1 MKKLSIVLLVISAMF
16 IAMSVCASAAEGIS
30 GDKWYAKYVNYAE
43 EHGFIELGGAFSEN
57 TPARAFDVVK
67 AAAVIHAG
75 GEKVFEGND
84 AVTYALENGL
94 ISRESDAGDAYATR
108 LFAASVFAKVIKD
121 GEDISK
127 VDFLPDVSIFLP
139 EHEEVLA
146 LYDLGILTG
155 SDENGSFLPS
165 SVISVEEL
173 CAIAART
180 AEPSLRVSVSLPSGK
195 TLDDVLADGESDK
208 TQADNDVYASTN
220 TGFTVSKAFHDYIEE
235 SLGDSED
242 DSEDGIIK
250 SFAAT
255 SFILRSNDYRISD
268 ENAAAL
274 KDNFELHWNSVKP
287 IIEENSLKVTKY
299 AYMQNFW
306 HSMFYDALYYD
317 YIYNARPTS
326 YEIYDAYKD
335 EFVLVK
341 HVYVPFDAESEES
354 KQSAAEKIQEAAK
367 FLSDGGDFDDAVKEY
382 GSDEAML
389 YNDFGY
395 LLAKGDMP
403 ESFEDAA
410 FGLDAGNI
418 SDIVETEYGYHI
430 IKRYELT
437 YEIFAENT
445 DFIDAIGEYTA
456 VENFNRM
463 FGEVYDGVA
472 IIPAE

>member
-1 MKKLSIVLLVISAMF
+1 MEVFVHREHFLNLV
-16 IAMSVCASAAEGIS
+16 
-30 GDKWYAKYVNYAE
+30 
-43 EHGFIELGGAFSEN
+43 
-57 TPARAFDVVK
+57 
-67 AAAVIHAG
+67 
-75 GEKVFEGND
+75 
-84 AVTYALENGL
+84 
-94 ISRESDAGDAYATR
+94 
-108 LFAASVFAKVIKD
+108 
-121 GEDISK
+121 
-127 VDFLPDVSIFLP
+127 
-139 EHEEVLA
+139 
-146 LYDLGILTG
+146 
-155 SDENGSFLPS
+155 
-165 SVISVEEL
+165 
-173 CAIAART
+173 
-180 AEPSLRVSVSLPSGK
+180 
-195 TLDDVLADGESDK
+195 
-208 TQADNDVYASTN
+208 
-220 TGFTVSKAFHDYIEE
+220 
-235 SLGDSED
+235 GDSED

-268 ENAAAL
+268 ENAVAL
-274 KDNFELHWNSVKP
+274 KDNFELHWESVKP

-403 ESFEDAA
+403 EPFEDAA